1 MTRFVGAHVDPSDP
15 LSAAGERGAGIL
27 QMFLSNPQ
35 GWKAPEPRDDAAELR
50 ESPVS
55 VIVHSPYLIN
65 VCAGNNRIR
74 IPSRK
79 ILNDTLQAAEA
90 ISADAVVV
98 HGGHVSDD
106 EDPVEG
112 FVRWKKALDQ
122 VESDMPIFIENT
134 ASGDRAVGREIE
146 MIARLW
152 EVVGDTGV
160 GFCLDTCHA
169 WAAGEPLDGLVDRVM
184 AATGRIDLLHCNGSR
199 DPFDSRRDRH
209 DKLLQGHIPV
219 DQIAEIVRN
228 TTCPVILETPGGAS
242 DHIAEIDLVRSYTD
256 GI

>member
-1 MTRFVGAHVDPSDP
+1 MSRRFGAHVDFAHP
-15 LSAAGERGAGIL
+15 LAEAEARGADII

-35 GWKAPEPRDDAAELR
+35 GWKKPGPRPDAAELAA
-50 ESPVS
+50 SPVAI
-55 VIVHSPYLIN
+55 VVHSPYLIN

-79 ILNDTLQAAEA
+79 ILNDTLEAAEA
-90 ISADAVVV
+90 IGAEAVIV

-106 EDPVEG
+106 EVPEVGIE
-112 FVRWKKALDQ
+112 RWQKALAQ
-122 VESDMPIFIENT
+122 VESEVPILIENT
-134 ASGDRAVGREIE
+134 ASGDRAIAREVE

-152 EVVGDTGV
+152 EAIGDTGV

-169 WAAGEPLDGLVDRVM
+169 WAAGEPLEGLVERVL

-209 DKLLQGHIPV
+209 ALLRDSEIPLET
-219 DQIAEIVRN
+219 IANIVAS
-228 TTCPVILETPGGAS
+228 TDCPVILETPGDPAA
-242 DHIAEIDLVRSYTD
+242 HREEIDLVRSFAARS
-256 GI
+256 

>member
-1 MTRFVGAHVDPSDP
+1 MRLIGAHVDGTHP
-15 LSAAGERGAGIL
+15 LQEAGDRGAGIL

-35 GWKAPEPRDDAAELR
+35 GWKTPEPRDDAMELAA
-50 ESPVS
+50 SPVS

-79 ILNDTLQAAEA
+79 ILNDTLEAAEA

-106 EDPVEG
+106 ENPDEG
-112 FVRWKKALDQ
+112 FERWKKALDH
-122 VESDMPIFIENT
+122 VESDMPIYIENT
-134 ASGDRAVGREIE
+134 ASGDRAVARQVE

-152 EVVGDTGV
+152 EEIGDRGV

-169 WAAGEPLDGLVDRVM
+169 WAAGEPLDGLVERVM
-184 AATGRIDLLHCNGSR
+184 DATGRIDLLHCNGSR

-209 DKLLQGHIPV
+209 ENLTRGHIPI
-219 DQIAEIVRN
+219 DEIAEIVAK
-228 TTCPVILETPGGAS
+228 TTCPVILETPGDAT
-242 DHIAEIDLVRSYTD
+242 DHAAEMALIHSFTVRT
-256 GI
+256 